1 LVGFSKGRLPL
12 GNNFSKYPTGEK
24 VAVQFRV
31 SAEIVIGKFSLEFPF
46 LVAEISDDCILG
58 VDFLKR
64 ANLIKI
70 LELEFGNGVFQKK
83 KIMNC
88 FCTIFEERI
97 PAILNELL
105 QRSSEGLG
113 DVQKNNFISFLLE
126 FQDVFSEDISA
137 ENCKNLEYSINVLD
151 KRPIKQTPRR
161 VPIHLRREVE
171 SIIDD
176 MKRQGVIEESQSSW
190 LSPAVMVRKK
200 DGSLRFCVDYRKLN
214 AVTEKDCYP
223 LPRMDDILEI
233 RGLPLLILRVAI
245 GR

>member
-1 LVGFSKGRLPL
+1 LVDFSKGQLPL
-12 GNNFSKYPTGEK
+12 GNNFPKYPTEEK

-64 ANLIKI
+64 VNLIKI
-70 LELEFGNGVFQKK
+70 LEPEFGNGVFQKK
-83 KIMNC
+83 KTMNC
-88 FCTIFEERI
+88 SRVIFEERI

-137 ENCKNLEYSINVLD
+137 GNCKNLEHSINVLD

-223 LPRMDDILEI
+223 LPRMDET
-233 RGLPLLILRVAI
+233 A
-245 GR
+245 